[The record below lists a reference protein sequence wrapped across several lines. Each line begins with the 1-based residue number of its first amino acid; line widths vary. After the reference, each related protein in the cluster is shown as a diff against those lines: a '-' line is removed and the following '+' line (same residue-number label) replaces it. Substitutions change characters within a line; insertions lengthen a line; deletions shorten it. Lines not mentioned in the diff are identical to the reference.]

1 MQAERK
7 RPTGV
12 TVIAIL
18 MIIGGILT
26 LIGGIA
32 LMVVGPLI
40 SQYTA
45 SETSSTFENNM
56 NSNFNFNSTDIS
68 NTNNVLSVFSG
79 YLSIIGVGL
88 IALAIVNFIVAWGL
102 LKGKGWAWSISV
114 IVTVISLVIGIIFV
128 VFNVVAGDISSI
140 IGQIVGMVIN
150 GIILWY
156 LYRPNVKSYF
166 GKVKIQAT

>member
-1 MQAERK
+1 LQAERK

-12 TVIAIL
+12 TIIAIL

-32 LMVVGPLI
+32 LVIVGPLI
-40 SQYTA
+40 SQY
-45 SETSSTFENNM
+45 SVSNSSSTFADNM
-56 NSNFNFNSTDIS
+56 YSNFNSTDIS
-68 NTNNVLSVFSG
+68 RSTLLSIFSG
-79 YLSIIGVGL
+79 FLSIIGIGL

-114 IVTVISLVIGIIFV
+114 IVTIISLIIGIIFV
-128 VFNVVAGDISSI
+128 VFNGVAGDISSI
-140 IGQIVGMVIN
+140 IGQIVGVVIN

-166 GKVKIQAT
+166 GKIKNQAP

>member
-12 TVIAIL
+12 TIIAIL

-32 LMVVGPLI
+32 LVIVGPLI
-40 SQYTA
+40 SQYTV
-45 SETSSTFENNM
+45 SETSSTFEDNM
-56 NSNFNFNSTDIS
+56 YPNFNSTDIS
-68 NTNNVLSVFSG
+68 STRNVLSIFSG
-79 YLSIIGVGL
+79 FLSIIGIGL
-88 IALAIVNFIVAWGL
+88 TALAIVNFIVAWGL

-114 IVTVISLVIGIIFV
+114 IVTIISLVIGIIFV
-128 VFNVVAGDISSI
+128 VFNGVAGDISSI
-140 IGQIVGMVIN
+140 IGQIVGVVIN

-166 GKVKIQAT
+166 GKVKIQTP